1 MDINA
6 VQFSRLRHMF
16 GAVICCILL
25 SPFVVRAQNITPTK
39 KDTTKNNNL
48 KEVKVQ
54 SSKPQFVDNQVPAQR
69 VTSVDFVKYSA
80 YNVADVIRNFA
91 GVNLMDYG
99 GLGGLKTVSVRGL
112 GADNTAVLYNNITLN
127 DAENGEIDLSKFNLN
142 NIRAITLYNAQ
153 PDDITQTARAFA
165 SASVLS
171 VQTIQPVLKADKPY
185 QVLLGY
191 KGGSFGLVNPYLQWQ
206 QRLNSRWS
214 FVLDGQLENANGRYK
229 YKENNDAS
237 DTLATRRNSGINS
250 QQVDGGLYWARNDSN
265 KFNVQ
270 FDFYRS
276 RRGLPAS
283 VILYVI
289 PRNKYLYN
297 QDQFIQAGYRHV
309 AKSGFELLL
318 NTRAT
323 VSYSKYID
331 SGTVKATGVDVEH
344 YKQREVYQSVAVA
357 YKILPFWKV
366 SYASD
371 ADLSSLATDVYNYQF
386 PTRLSLFNV
395 LATDV
400 SIQRWRLQA
409 NLLHTYIT
417 DHVQSGTAAGSKSK
431 LTPTVILSFKPLTD
445 TLFTLRAFYKNIF
458 RNPTFAEQYYY
469 AIQPRPLKPENASQ
483 YDLGLVYVK
492 NLNGVF
498 NYIQFSADAFYN
510 HVRDKI
516 IYIPTR
522 NPATPSVVNLGVVDV
537 QGLTATA
544 KSEFDVAYAWKG
556 SFSASYTYQLAQ
568 DVTDPTDSFYL
579 DQIAY
584 TPKNTAAFNLG
595 ISHKGLGLYY
605 NQLLSASRYQGSN
618 STTENFM
625 PAYSISDASL
635 VYRFVFKARPVMLS
649 AEANNLFN
657 KRYDVAA
664 GFPMPGTS
672 FRFTIQI
679 TI

>member
-1 MDINA
+1 MVISA
-6 VQFSRLRHMF
+6 VQFFRIRAMF
-16 GAVICCILL
+16 RIAMCCVMFW
-25 SPFVVRAQNITPTK
+25 PVVTRAQSQSPQP
-39 KDTTKNNNL
+39 DTTKNKKL

-54 SSKPQFVDNQVPAQR
+54 AAKPQLMGDLAPAQH
-69 VTSVDFVKYSA
+69 VTAVDFVKYSA
-80 YNVADVIRNFA
+80 YNVADIVRNFA
-91 GVNLMDYG
+91 GVNLLDYG
-99 GLGGLKTVSVRGL
+99 GIGGLKTVSVRGL
-112 GADNTAVLYNNITLN
+112 GADNTAVLYNNIILN

-165 SASVLS
+165 AASVLS
-171 VQTIQPVLKADKPY
+171 VQTIQPVLKPDKPY
-185 QVLLGY
+185 QLLFGY
-191 KGGSFGLVNPYLQWQ
+191 TGGSFGLVNPYLQWQ
-206 QRLNSRWS
+206 QRINKRWS

-237 DTLATRRNSGINS
+237 DTLATRRNSEVSS
-250 QQVDGGLYWARNDSN
+250 QQIDGGLYWAANDSN

-283 VILYVI
+283 VILYAI
-289 PRNKYLYN
+289 PKDKYLYN
-297 QDQFIQAGYRHV
+297 QDQFVQAGYRHI

-331 SGTVKATGVDVEH
+331 SGVVKATGVDVEH
-344 YKQREVYQSVAVA
+344 YKQREVYQSATVA
-357 YKILPFWKV
+357 YRILPFWKL

-371 ADLSSLATDVYNYQF
+371 VDLSSMATDAYNYQF

-395 LATDV
+395 LATD
-400 SIQRWRLQA
+400 IKLNRWRLQA

-417 DHVQSGTAAGSKSK
+417 DHVQNGTAASPKNA
-431 LTPTVILSFKPLTD
+431 LTPTAILSYKPLTD
-445 TLFTLRAFYKNIF
+445 TLFTLRAFYKSVF

-469 AIQPRPLKPENASQ
+469 AIQPRPLKPEHSAQ
-483 YDLGLVYVK
+483 YDVGMVYVK

-522 NPATPSVVNLGVVDV
+522 NPATPSVTNLGIVDV
-537 QGLTATA
+537 KGLTATA
-544 KSEFDVAYAWKG
+544 RSEFDVAYQWKG
-556 SFSASYTYQLAQ
+556 TFSASYTYQLAQ

-579 DQIAY
+579 DQIPY
-584 TPKNTAAFNLG
+584 TPKNNAAFNLG
-595 ISHKGLGLYY
+595 IIHHGFGLYY

-618 STTENFM
+618 STTENLM
-625 PAYSISDASL
+625 PGYSISDASL
-635 VYRFVFKARPVMLS
+635 VYRFLFKARPVMLS

-657 KRYDVAA
+657 KRYEVAA

-672 FRFTIQI
+672 VRFTVQI